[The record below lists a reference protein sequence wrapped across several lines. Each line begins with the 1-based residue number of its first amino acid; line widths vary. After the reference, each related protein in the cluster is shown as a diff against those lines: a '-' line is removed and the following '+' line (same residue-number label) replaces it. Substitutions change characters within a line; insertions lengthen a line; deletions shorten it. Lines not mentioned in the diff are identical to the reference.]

1 MINVI
6 SVEKK
11 EVTAV
16 LKYEITH
23 THGSLTGSCEI
34 SKRLVENHEHQLE
47 NLIKNLIMLEV
58 TDELNE
64 VE

>member
-16 LKYEITH
+16 LEYEITH
-23 THGSLTGSCEI
+23 LHGSLRGSCEI
-34 SKRLVENHEHQLE
+34 SKHLVENHEHQLE
-47 NLIKNLIMLEV
+47 KLIKNLIMLEV